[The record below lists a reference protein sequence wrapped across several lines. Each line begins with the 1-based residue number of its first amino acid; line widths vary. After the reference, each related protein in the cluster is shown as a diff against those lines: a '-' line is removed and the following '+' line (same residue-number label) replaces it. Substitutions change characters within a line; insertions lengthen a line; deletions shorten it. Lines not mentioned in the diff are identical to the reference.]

1 MMKWLFPF
9 FLLTAVVFGQVQS
22 LEDELLIHEFGHE
35 HSGDYLS
42 SDYHEALCRLGA
54 RLAKLSR
61 EGAP

>member
-1 MMKWLFPF
+1 MVNVVQVGSWF
-9 FLLTAVVFGQVQS
+9 FGGELED
-22 LEDELLIHEFGHE
+22 EDELLIHEFGHE